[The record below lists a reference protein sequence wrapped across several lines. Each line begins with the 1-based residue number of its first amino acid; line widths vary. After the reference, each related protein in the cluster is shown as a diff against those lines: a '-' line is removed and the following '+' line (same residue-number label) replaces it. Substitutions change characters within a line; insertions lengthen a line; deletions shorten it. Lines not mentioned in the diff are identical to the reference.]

1 MNSGHS
7 KTPAASDYEI
17 GYGRSPAATRFQP
30 GQSGN
35 PRGRPKGAR
44 SIGQMLQQAL
54 NRRVPVHENGR
65 ERRIRLQDAIIHG
78 LVNDA
83 ARRNHNALRLLFS
96 LLDRYGQSGETAINL
111 GELTADDSAII
122 ERYISTLQQA
132 PADAP
137 AGQKESPQA
146 RGRQG

>member
-1 MNSGHS
+1 GLGPGGLMNSGQY

-17 GYGRSPAATRFQP
+17 GYGRPPAATRFQP

-65 ERRIRLQDAIIHG
+65 ERRIRLQDAIIQG

-96 LLDRYGQSGETAINL
+96 CWTATDRA
-111 GELTADDSAII
+111 
-122 ERYISTLQQA
+122 
-132 PADAP
+132 
-137 AGQKESPQA
+137 A
-146 RGRQG
+146 RQP

>member
-1 MNSGHS
+1 
-7 KTPAASDYEI
+7 
-17 GYGRSPAATRFQP
+17 
-30 GQSGN
+30 
-35 PRGRPKGAR
+35 
-44 SIGQMLQQAL
+44 MLQQAL

-122 ERYISTLQQA
+122 ERYISTLQQV
-132 PADAP
+132 PGDAP

>member
-17 GYGRSPAATRFQP
+17 GYGRPPAATRFQP

-54 NRRVPVHENGR
+54 NRRVAVHENGR
-65 ERRIRLQDAIIHG
+65 ERRIRLQDAIIQG

-83 ARRNHNALRLLFS
+83 ARRNHNALRPLFS

-122 ERYISTLQQA
+122 ERYISTLQQV
-132 PADAP
+132 PGDAP
-137 AGQKESPQA
+137 AEGE
-146 RGRQG
+146 